1 MTTPGAD
8 PSRDRLTRTLAVLAK
23 VLGVAVTLVTLG
35 GGVVTLLFQV
45 DPTLE
50 PCIGSSGATFDAIQ
64 VFTGYP
70 YTQYVADLRFNNPG
84 SYGSTPGVEVRFNYS
99 LDNLSGAKPV
109 LRGTLQQVAPDG
121 HITTPQLPGFL
132 AEIYRQH
139 TNQTTG
145 DALRRF
151 ARPDR
156 CSQDGN
162 GIYWMPLEP
171 GVVPTHHSYRIV
183 LELFDGSR
191 LTDHRIGVG
200 VTPVFDH

>member
-1 MTTPGAD
+1 MT
-8 PSRDRLTRTLAVLAK
+8 LTRTLAVLAK

-50 PCIGSSGATFDAIQ
+50 PCIGSSGATFTAIQ

-70 YTQYVADLRFNNPG
+70 YTQYVADLGINPAG
-84 SYGSTPGVEVRFNYS
+84 YFATPGVEVRFNYS

-121 HITTPQLPGFL
+121 HITAPRLPGFL
-132 AEIYRQH
+132 DEIYRRQ

-145 DALRRF
+145 DALRKF
-151 ARPDR
+151 ASPDR

-162 GIYWMPLEP
+162 GIYWMPLEA
-171 GVVPTHHSYRIV
+171 GVVPTHHSYRVV
-183 LELFDGSR
+183 LELFDGSS
-191 LTDHRIGVG
+191 LTDRIGVG